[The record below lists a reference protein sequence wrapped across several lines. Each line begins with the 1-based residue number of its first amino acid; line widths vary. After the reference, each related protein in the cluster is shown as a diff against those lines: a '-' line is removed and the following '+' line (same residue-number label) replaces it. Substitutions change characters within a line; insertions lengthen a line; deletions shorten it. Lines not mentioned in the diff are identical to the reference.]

1 MLILPAID
9 LKNRQCV
16 RLHQGKEEE
25 VTYYF
30 DNPVEVA
37 KDLEKKGAKYL
48 HIIDLDG
55 AFSNE
60 NRNYDIIEKIVKE
73 ISIPIQVGG
82 GIRSEEIVNN
92 LINLGVSRVILG
104 TVAVENPKL
113 VKSLIEKHGDKI
125 AVSVDCYG
133 EQVAIKG
140 WVEKTDINIFD
151 FCKELKNIG
160 LKTIIYT
167 DIKRD
172 GTLEGPNIEILDK
185 LQKEFGDNIIAAGGL
200 SNIEDFYKLKEI
212 NLYGGVTGKALY
224 EGKITMDEIS
234 KFS

>member
-9 LKNRQCV
+9 LKNRKCV

-60 NRNYDIIEKIVKE
+60 KRNYDIIEEIVRE

-82 GIRSEEIVNN
+82 GIRNEEIVDN
-92 LINLGVSRVILG
+92 LIKLGVSRVILG

-113 VKSLIEKHGDKI
+113 VKSLIEKYGDKI

-133 EQVAIKG
+133 EKVAIKG

-151 FCKELKNIG
+151 FCQDLKDIG

-185 LQKEFGDNIIAAGGL
+185 LQKQFGDNIIAAGGL

>member
-9 LKNRQCV
+9 LKDRKCV
-16 RLHQGKEEE
+16 RLHKGREDE

-37 KDLEKKGAKYL
+37 KDIESKGAKYL
-48 HIIDLDG
+48 HLIDLDG

-60 NRNYDIIEKIVKE
+60 NRNYDIIEKIVKN

-82 GIRSEEIVNN
+82 GIRSEEIVEN
-92 LINLGVSRVILG
+92 LINIGVSRIIIG
-104 TVAVENPKL
+104 TVAVENPDL
-113 VKSLIEKHGDKI
+113 VKSLIKKYGDKI

-133 EQVAIKG
+133 EDVAIKG
-140 WVEKTDINIFD
+140 WVEKSDKKIYD
-151 FCKELKNIG
+151 FCKELKDMG

-167 DIKRD
+167 DIDRD
-172 GTLEGPNIEILDK
+172 GTLDGPNIEVLSK
-185 LQKEFGDNIIAAGGL
+185 LQKMFGDNIIAAGGL
-200 SNIEDFYKLKEI
+200 SNIDDFYRLKEI
-212 NLYGGVTGKALY
+212 NLYAGVTGKALY
-224 EGKITMDEIS
+224 EGKITMEEIS

>member
-9 LKNRQCV
+9 LKDRKCV
-16 RLHQGKEEE
+16 RLHKGREDE

-37 KDLEKKGAKYL
+37 KDIESKGAKYL
-48 HIIDLDG
+48 HLIDLDG

-60 NRNYDIIEKIVKE
+60 NRNYDIIEEIVKN

-82 GIRSEEIVNN
+82 GIRSEEIVEN
-92 LINLGVSRVILG
+92 LINIGVSRIIIG
-104 TVAVENPKL
+104 TVAVENPDL
-113 VKSLIEKHGDKI
+113 VKSLINKYGDKI

-133 EQVAIKG
+133 EDVAIKG
-140 WVEKTDINIFD
+140 WVEKSDKKIYD
-151 FCKELKNIG
+151 FCKELKDMG

-167 DIKRD
+167 DIDRD
-172 GTLEGPNIEILDK
+172 GTLDGPNIEVLSK
-185 LQKEFGDNIIAAGGL
+185 LQNMFGDNIIAAGGL
-200 SNIEDFYKLKEI
+200 SNIDDFYRLKEI
-212 NLYGGVTGKALY
+212 NLYAGVTGKALY
-224 EGKITMDEIS
+224 EGKITMEEIS

>member
-9 LKNRQCV
+9 LKDRKCV
-16 RLHQGKEEE
+16 RLHKGREDE

-37 KDLEKKGAKYL
+37 KDIESKGAKYL
-48 HIIDLDG
+48 HLIDLDG

-60 NRNYDIIEKIVKE
+60 NRNYDIIEKIVKN

-82 GIRSEEIVNN
+82 GIRSEEIVEN
-92 LINLGVSRVILG
+92 LINIGVSRIIIG
-104 TVAVENPKL
+104 TVAVENPDL
-113 VKSLIEKHGDKI
+113 VKSLIKKYGDKI

-133 EQVAIKG
+133 EDVAIKG
-140 WVEKTDINIFD
+140 WVEKSDKKIYD
-151 FCKELKNIG
+151 FCKELKDMG

-167 DIKRD
+167 DIDRD
-172 GTLEGPNIEILDK
+172 GTLDGPNIEVLSK
-185 LQKEFGDNIIAAGGL
+185 LQKMFGDNIIAAGGL
-200 SNIEDFYKLKEI
+200 SNIDDFYRLKEI
-212 NLYGGVTGKALY
+212 NLYAGVTGKALY
-224 EGKITMDEIS
+224 KGKITMEEIS

>member
-9 LKNRQCV
+9 LKDRKCV
-16 RLHQGKEEE
+16 RLHKGREDE

-37 KDLEKKGAKYL
+37 KDIESKGAKYL
-48 HIIDLDG
+48 HLIDLDG

-60 NRNYDIIEKIVKE
+60 NRNYDIIEEIVKN

-82 GIRSEEIVNN
+82 GIRSEEIVEN
-92 LINLGVSRVILG
+92 LVNIGVSRIIIG
-104 TVAVENPKL
+104 TVAVENPDL
-113 VKSLIEKHGDKI
+113 VKSLIEKYGDKI

-133 EQVAIKG
+133 EDVAIKG
-140 WVEKTDINIFD
+140 WVEKSDKKIFD
-151 FCKELKNIG
+151 FCKELKDMG

-167 DIKRD
+167 DIDRD
-172 GTLEGPNIEILDK
+172 GTLDGPNIEVLSK
-185 LQKEFGDNIIAAGGL
+185 LQKMFGDNIIAAGGL
-200 SNIEDFYKLKEI
+200 SNIDDFYKLKEI
-212 NLYGGVTGKALY
+212 DLYAGVTGKALY
-224 EGKITMDEIS
+224 EGKITMEEIS